1 MEVEKALKTL
11 THISKFFANLTEEEM
26 VELLRCST
34 SRVFKDGETIFREGT
49 RGNELFIIITGS
61 IKVKKGQKTID
72 VIHAGECFGEM
83 GALSGEE
90 RSATMESV
98 GEIVLLSMEEG
109 KIASLKP
116 EIQAKLFRNI
126 LLVVSERLRAR
137 LENTT

>member
-11 THISKFFANLTEEEM
+11 VHISKFFSNLSEEEM
-26 VELLRCST
+26 LELLRCST
-34 SRVFKDGETIFREGT
+34 SRVFKDGEVIFREGT
-49 RGNELFIIITGS
+49 RGNELYIIISGS
-61 IKVKKGQKTID
+61 VKVKKGLKTID
-72 VIHAGECFGEM
+72 VIRVGECFGEM

-98 GEIVLLSMEEG
+98 GDIVLLVVDEA
-109 KIASLKP
+109 KLTSLKP

-137 LENTT
+137 LGE